1 MTACSGH
8 PTALI
13 SVCALFICNSSSPFI
28 GRSGIPGDG
37 SRQLVSWAVMDT
49 GGQRKCLHGWDQ
61 STVLGLMQRPWRL
74 IISPQKC
81 SFMLLILC
89 KLVSDFSVQ
98 AIFPPLAP
106 SHHGRSQWQWVWS
119 ETYWTVI
126 STRVLQQCLKVTI
139 LGRMFPGRKHV
150 RITPWKIYSGWDCS
164 WLCSSHNHHLII
176 RLSYFVWEDQSAK
189 YKKYVDQ

>member
-1 MTACSGH
+1 MPKQKYCFDLLKCNVWKITSCMTACSGH

-13 SVCALFICNSSSPFI
+13 SVCVLFICNSSSPFI

-37 SRQLVSWAVMDT
+37 SWRLVSWAVMDT

-61 STVLGLMQRPWRL
+61 STVLGLVQRPWRL

-98 AIFPPLAP
+98 AIFPPLSP
-106 SHHGRSQWQWVWS
+106 PTTDHPNGSRNG
-119 ETYWTVI
+119 
-126 STRVLQQCLKVTI
+126 
-139 LGRMFPGRKHV
+139 
-150 RITPWKIYSGWDCS
+150 
-164 WLCSSHNHHLII
+164 
-176 RLSYFVWEDQSAK
+176 LSYLASSRSAAMS
-189 YKKYVDQ
+189 

>member
-37 SRQLVSWAVMDT
+37 SRRLVSWAVMDT

-61 STVLGLMQRPWRL
+61 STVLGLVQGPWRL

-98 AIFPPLAP
+98 AISPPLPP
-106 SHHGRSQWQWVWS
+106 SHNRGSQRQRVWS

-126 STRVLQQCLKVTI
+126 STVLALCSNVLKWRSWGGCF
-139 LGRMFPGRKHV
+139 LGGNTSGSLRGKFNSGR
-150 RITPWKIYSGWDCS
+150 GCS
-164 WLCSSHNHHLII
+164 WLCSSHNRRLII
-176 RLSYFVWEDQSAK
+176 RFEKIKVAK
-189 YKKYVDQ
+189 M